1 MEKVALLAFIQKE
14 FGEEIITESD
24 SSLDFLTIEV
34 AAENSYRLIEWL
46 KNNQELP
53 FHFLTDV
60 CGAHFPTNSA
70 ERQFCVIYHL
80 HNWVLNVRIRVK
92 VFLAKDNLQI
102 DSIVPLFASANWQE
116 RETYDFYGIDFINH
130 PDLRRI
136 LNMDEMVDFPLRKEY
151 PMEDQFRTDKD
162 DRYFGRIP
170 QNLN

>member
-14 FGEEIITESD
+14 FGEAVITESD

-60 CGAHFPTNSA
+60 CGAHFPANSA